1 MGSYIDS
8 STLME
13 VDEND
18 INPHQL
24 KGRGDN
30 ICKTQSKRVR
40 SQGYFFSNQ
49 DVEHINNFTKVMY
62 YGTVKENDHIKIDNS
77 KVTHINYKRDL
88 MIAGLVEEQD
98 GKYVM
103 VKKKAS

>member
-1 MGSYIDS
+1 
-8 STLME
+8 
-13 VDEND
+13 
-18 INPHQL
+18 
-24 KGRGDN
+24 
-30 ICKTQSKRVR
+30 
-40 SQGYFFSNQ
+40 
-49 DVEHINNFTKVMY
+49 MY
-62 YGTVKENDHIKIDNS
+62 YGTVKQNDQVVIDES